1 MPDLKSE
8 MAKVINAWDT
18 PTMTQTE
25 PRPHGA
31 ITNNVTRIVFDT
43 IAANPGIDRRAL
55 VARLAAQGFLTNST
69 SSIVTQLLRKGNLRI
84 KDESLFTAQPTYAP
98 IKDPK
103 PRPAKVAKVAVV
115 AAPEAKPA
123 APQIDATWD
132 AETLLNNL
140 SIKQAR
146 ALYDE
151 LRKIFGG

>member
-18 PTMTQTE
+18 TTMTQTE

-31 ITNNVTRIVFDT
+31 ITNNVTRVVFDT

-55 VARLAAQGFLTNST
+55 IARLTAQGFLTNST

-115 AAPEAKPA
+115 AEPEAKPA

>member
-18 PTMTQTE
+18 STMTQAE
-25 PRPHGA
+25 PRQHGA
-31 ITNNVTRIVFDT
+31 ITNNVTRVVFDT
-43 IAANPGIDRRAL
+43 IAAYPGIDRRAL

-84 KDESLFTAQPTYAP
+84 QDESLFTAQPTYAP

-115 AAPEAKPA
+115 AEPEAKPA
-123 APQIDATWD
+123 VPQIDATWD

>member
-18 PTMTQTE
+18 PTMTQAE

-31 ITNNVTRIVFDT
+31 ITNNVTRVVFDT
-43 IAANPGIDRRAL
+43 IAAYPGIDRRAL
-55 VARLAAQGFLTNST
+55 IARLTAQGFLTNST

-115 AAPEAKPA
+115 AEPEAKPA